1 MPLLPETWT
10 DPHATFTPLTWALI
24 LLAPL
29 LLPLAVSTAVG
40 LFTRNRFTPTER
52 NAT

>member
-1 MPLLPETWT
+1 MPFLPETWT

-29 LLPLAVSTAVG
+29 ILPLAVSTAVG
-40 LFTRNRFTPTER
+40 LLTRTRSTLTGR
-52 NAT
+52 NL